1 MPRWGRRQSSYQME
15 SVVTIPASYLNTTIF
30 IGKPNFIYSVSHLV
44 PRISLCG
51 GCDRDG
57 DAGKCRIPKERYE
70 NFFLSISPEPKKG
83 IRHHYFKQ
91 RSVKEDR
98 RCPLR
103 CQRCYVYIIVNRK
116 KFCRTAKNNSFNQCR
131 STMVERAG
139 RSVVDR
145 SLGMGEAAG
154 SIPAQSTRF

>member
-1 MPRWGRRQSSYQME
+1 MNRFGSHPKHENHPLYEGPPPQGLSEVRRVGSFFWIFSHRSAAGVPRWGRRQSSYQME

-83 IRHHYFKQ
+83 IRHHC
-91 RSVKEDR
+91 VKHR
-98 RCPLR
+98 GGTGGLALSPPL
-103 CQRCYVYIIVNRK
+103 
-116 KFCRTAKNNSFNQCR
+116 S
-131 STMVERAG
+131 
-139 RSVVDR
+139 
-145 SLGMGEAAG
+145 
-154 SIPAQSTRF
+154 